1 MKIPFSA
8 RLIFSNRIFELR
20 RKSSGAPQKGISEM
34 SIKIILEMLQIAWY
48 GIQLTKEIKKFH
60 QWCKKRADDKAPT
73 PNSTTE
79 QDIRPSSS
87 DTTITVEKSEAPP
100 AIQKNDKWLPMMVWR
115 STLRSPHFAR
125 SFLIESILLSEHK
138 SLHP

>member
-1 MKIPFSA
+1 MSVLLFLYKFIKNPFSA

-20 RKSSGAPQKGISEM
+20 RKSSGASQKGISDM

-48 GIQLTKEIKKFH
+48 GIQLTKEINKLH
-60 QWCKKRADDKAPT
+60 QWCKKRADDKSPT

-87 DTTITVEKSEAPP
+87 DTTITVEKNKDCNININVYP
-100 AIQKNDKWLPMMVWR
+100 KLDK
-115 STLRSPHFAR
+115 
-125 SFLIESILLSEHK
+125 
-138 SLHP
+138 

>member
-48 GIQLTKEIKKFH
+48 GTQLIKEMKELYK
-60 QWCKKRADDKAPT
+60 WYKKRADDNSPAPT
-73 PNSTTE
+73 TTTE

-87 DTTITVEKSEAPP
+87 DTTITVEKNKDCDININVYPK
-100 AIQKNDKWLPMMVWR
+100 QDK
-115 STLRSPHFAR
+115 
-125 SFLIESILLSEHK
+125 
-138 SLHP
+138 